1 MTRNPPRRLADALWR
16 GARGHCPRCDGARL
30 FAAWLRPVA
39 QCPACAQDWRGHS
52 ADDFPPYVAILIT
65 GHVMAPVI
73 IALGLHTTLSW
84 PVMMGV
90 CLTMTVTMVLGLL
103 QPAKGAVIALQ
114 WWLGLHG
121 FAAAPGK
128 ALAPGAAS
136 TRESAAIETRP
147 RNET

>member
-1 MTRNPPRRLADALWR
+1 MTHVPPRSLAEALWR
-16 GARGHCPRCDGARL
+16 GGRGHCPRCDGARL

-39 QCPACAQDWRGHS
+39 HCPGCGQDWRGHR
-52 ADDFPPYVAILIT
+52 ADDFPPYLAILVT

-73 IALGLHTTLSW
+73 IELGLHTALSW
-84 PVMMGV
+84 PVMLAL
-90 CLTMTVTMVLGLL
+90 CLVMTVTLVLGLL

-121 FAAAPGK
+121 FAADPGK
-128 ALAPGAAS
+128 AGRPLSEP
-136 TRESAAIETRP
+136 AIETRN